1 MIWMQTKITSMFI
14 YGCVIMFS
22 SSGACGAGGG
32 SSRHSCW
39 ATGQGGHDDPED
51 DLTSHGVWLIGGACR
66 QPTRAPEQ
74 LYMYR

>member
-39 ATGQGGHDDPED
+39 ATGPD
-51 DLTSHGVWLIGGACR
+51 
-66 QPTRAPEQ
+66 QPWCVADWWCMQAANQSTRTIVHVPVEQ
-74 LYMYR
+74 MKLSCAL